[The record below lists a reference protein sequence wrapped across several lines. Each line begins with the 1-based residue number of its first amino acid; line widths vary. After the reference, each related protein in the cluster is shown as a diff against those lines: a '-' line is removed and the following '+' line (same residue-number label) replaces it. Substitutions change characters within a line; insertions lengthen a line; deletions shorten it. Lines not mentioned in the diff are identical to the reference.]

1 MVNILKL
8 TNLKLSRIFAFTLF
22 GLFFVI
28 AVAIYPGSG
37 GEGGQREINQ
47 FSEKIDWWNFAPA
60 ALYGKWP
67 SIGSNWTYTLSLFQ
81 FLLFIFSTFLIYRE
95 LLDKKLRI
103 FFIIFTYLGAFFVIQ
118 LWRDSTLFVCAFLGF
133 AFLFRLKKGNIW
145 FNLAISLI
153 LIIIAGLF
161 KPVFAPIL
169 FFMLFFFLQDLV
181 KKNSSKIALILACV
195 VLSFSSFLI
204 DRIASNYFNL
214 VKSYPEQQVM
224 IYDTAKI
231 YCWGYSTD
239 SVLEAKSILKP
250 LLIHEGNYESICSSL
265 TPLGWD
271 SLRVQ
276 TFEVKDSPSIKVI
289 EDIVEMNKLKKAW
302 IKLIIHSPMEWL
314 MVKVSD
320 SAQVLTMANAYA
332 IDGLY
337 AGEARNSLFI
347 SSDLLLKFL
356 HFPVVIF
363 DKLRFFS
370 AGFTILVGFF
380 LFVRLKESLHRDK
393 LQKPAIYFLLI
404 NLTVVIMATIAFIAN
419 NGRYVLPY
427 ILLSYLYLFFKL
439 NLKNS

>member
-1 MVNILKL
+1 MA
-8 TNLKLSRIFAFTLF
+8 IF
-22 GLFFVI
+22 
-28 AVAIYPGSG
+28 PGSG
-37 GEGGQREINQ
+37 GEGGQREINE

-67 SIGSNWTYTLSLFQ
+67 SFGSNWTYTLSLFQ
-81 FLLFIFSTFLIYRE
+81 FLLFIFSTFLIYKE
-95 LLDKKLRI
+95 LLEKKLRI
-103 FFIIFTYLGAFFVIQ
+103 IFLIFSYLGAFFVIQ

-133 AFLFRLKKGNIW
+133 ALLFRLKKGNIW
-145 FNLAISLI
+145 LNLASSFI

-161 KPVFAPIL
+161 KPIFAPIL
-169 FFMLFFFLQDLV
+169 FFILFFFLQDLV
-181 KKNSSKIALILACV
+181 KKNTSKIVLIFTCV

-204 DRIASNYFNL
+204 DRIASNHVNL

-231 YCWGYSTD
+231 YCWGYSKD
-239 SVLEAKSILKP
+239 SVLEAKSILTP

-289 EDIVEMNKLKKAW
+289 DDRVEMNKLKKAW
-302 IKLIIHSPMEWL
+302 IKLIIHSPTEWL

-320 SAQVLTMANAYA
+320 LAQVLTMANAYV

-337 AGEARNSLFI
+337 AGEARNFLFI
-347 SSDLLLKFL
+347 SSDMLLRFL
-356 HFPVVIF
+356 HFPVLIC

-370 AGFTILVGFF
+370 AGFSILVGVF
-380 LFVRLKESLHRDK
+380 LLIRLKDSFYRDK

-404 NLTVVIMATIAFIAN
+404 NFAVVVMGTLAFIAN
-419 NGRYVLPY
+419 NGRYILPY